1 MSDDVLQ
8 FCRRDPG
15 VAYLDADLW
24 LPLSEVPVRGIQ
36 QRLTFTMFSGRKRD
50 IPTDIE
56 IFSMAKH
63 HIQVPRNLFTLKYVR
78 HAYGIEIVDLRPSS
92 YPSTTILHSII
103 PRDNQTEP
111 LRLMEELGDGTLNL
125 ACGLGKTVV
134 ALYHAVRLGVPTLVI
149 CNNTTILAGWE
160 REIIGKL
167 DFEGKVG
174 WVKQNKFPE
183 DTPICLA
190 TVQTLA
196 SKADVLPRSFLRR
209 WGLVIF
215 DEGHHM
221 SANWFCTVANL
232 FPGKR
237 LALTATT
244 TRNDGLEKVYQYH
257 LGKVF
262 YSDLSQDLEP
272 EIEFVHLHGLRPARE
287 YSEDVALKNWIARNA
302 EFNQVITEEVK
313 TLLQEGRSILALS
326 HRVEQLELL
335 HPTLP
340 GSGLI
345 HGVIK
350 DSAREEALSEA
361 NPILATMQLAQEGL
375 DKPSLDT
382 LLCLTLFSNENAF
395 QQCVG
400 RILRTYEDK
409 KHPRALF
416 FVPDVRRCQ
425 KQAARIRRFAKMR
438 GYKIKETR
446 R

>member
-1 MSDDVLQ
+1 MTDNLLQ
-8 FCRRDPG
+8 FCRRDPDL
-15 VAYLDADLW
+15 AYLDSDLW

-36 QRLTFTMFSGRKRD
+36 QRLTFTVFSGRKRD

-56 IFSMAKH
+56 IFSRSKH
-63 HIQVPRNLFTLKYVR
+63 HLRVPRNLFTPKYVQQ
-78 HAYGIEIVDLRPSS
+78 AYGVPTVDLRPPS
-92 YPSTTILHSII
+92 YPETAILHSII
-103 PRDNQTEP
+103 PRDYQVEP
-111 LRLMEELGDGTLNL
+111 LRLMEDMGDGTLNL

-134 ALYHAVRLGVPTLVI
+134 ALYHAAQLRVPALVI

-160 REIIGKL
+160 REINGKL

-174 WVKQNKFPE
+174 WVKQNTFPE
-183 DTPICLA
+183 DVPICLA

-196 SKADVLPRSFLRR
+196 SKADQLPRSFLRR
-209 WGLVIF
+209 WGLIIF

-244 TRNDGLEKVYQYH
+244 TRNDGLEKIYQYH

-272 EIEFVHLHGLRPARE
+272 EIEFVHLHGLRPSRE
-287 YSEDVALKNWIARNA
+287 YSDDVALKNWISRND
-302 EFNQVITEEVK
+302 EFNQVAKEEVK
-313 TLLQEGRSILALS
+313 KLVAEGRNLLVLS
-326 HRVEQLELL
+326 HRVEQLETL
-335 HPTLP
+335 HPLLP
-340 GSGLI
+340 GSGMI
-345 HGVIK
+345 HGTIK
-350 DSAREEALSEA
+350 DSAREEALREA
-361 NPILATMQLAQEGL
+361 NPVLATMQLAQEGL
-375 DKPSLDT
+375 DKPPLDT

-395 QQCVG
+395 QQTVG
-400 RILRTYEDK
+400 RILRAYTDK

-425 KQAARIRRFAKMR
+425 KQATRLRRFARAR
-438 GYKIKETR
+438 GYTVKETR